1 MNLQHDEQ
9 SGWPRKNL
17 NTQEAVWVTRE
28 WMFKGRV
35 PQIPEGPWQT
45 WLIMGGRGSGKT
57 RLGAEWVNGLARAI
71 APFANPKVSPIALV
85 GETLADVR
93 DVMIEGPAGIKKSIR
108 TKRPRFY
115 ASKRQL
121 VWESGAIAHV
131 FSSEDPESL
140 RGPQFAA
147 AWCDEIGKWKN
158 AIETWDMLQFGLR
171 LGSNPQIV
179 ATTTPRATKLM
190 KRLIA
195 DASVM
200 RTVLKTSENG
210 DNLAPGFVRAITG
223 QYGGTPLGRQEL
235 EGELIEDDENGMW
248 KRDEL
253 EEIQGVRPQE
263 LNRIVIAIDPP
274 ATSGKRSAS
283 CGIVAAGLD
292 EDGIGWVLADRTL
305 SAATPQQWARR
316 AVALYHELKADR
328 IIAETNQGGE
338 MVAAVIRQIDPN
350 VPVKSVHANRGKH
363 ARAEPVFMLYTQ
375 HRVRHAGRFAEL
387 EDEMCNFTVDG
398 LSGGRSPDRLDAL
411 VWALTELM
419 LKDDWEP
426 RVRGLG

>member
-1 MNLQHDEQ
+1 MFRGKLKLVSLEK
-9 SGWPRKNL
+9 PP
-17 NTQEAVWVTRE
+17 VWLV
-28 WMFKGRV
+28 
-35 PQIPEGPWQT
+35 
-45 WLIMGGRGSGKT
+45 MGGRGAGKT
-57 RLGAEWVNGLARAI
+57 RLGAEWVHALVYGYST
-71 APFANPKVSPIALV
+71 FSDDKYSPIALI
-85 GETLADVR
+85 GETIADVR

-108 TKRPRFY
+108 TNRPRFY

-121 VWESGAIAHV
+121 VWENGAIAQV

-158 AIETWDMLQFGLR
+158 AVETWDMLQFGLR
-171 LGSNPQIV
+171 LGSHPRVV
-179 ATTTPRATKLM
+179 ATTTPRPTKLM
-190 KRLIA
+190 KRLIG
-195 DASVM
+195 DGEV
-200 RTVLKTSENG
+200 VKTIVTTRENEA
-210 DNLAPGFVRAITG
+210 NLAPGFVNAITA
-223 QYGGTPLGRQEL
+223 QYGGSDLGRQEL
-235 EGELIEDDENGMW
+235 DGELIEDDKNAMW

-253 EEIQGVRPQE
+253 EQCHGVRPQE
-263 LNRIVIAIDPP
+263 LNRIIIAVDPP
-274 ATSGKRSAS
+274 ATSGKNSAS

-292 EDGIGWVLADRTL
+292 DDGIGWVLADRTL
-305 SAATPQQWARR
+305 SSATPQQWARR

-338 MVAAVIRQIDPN
+338 MVVAVIRQIDAN
-350 VPVKSVHANRGKH
+350 VPVKAVHASRGKR
-363 ARAEPVFMLYTQ
+363 ARAEPVSALYTQ
-375 HRVRHAGRFAEL
+375 HKVRHAGRFAEL

-419 LKDDWEP
+419 LKDDGEP

>member
-1 MNLQHDEQ
+1 MISLKRNISNSLSDDF
-9 SGWPRKNL
+9 
-17 NTQEAVWVTRE
+17 TQEELLKAERE
-28 WMFKGRV
+28 WMFRGKLKLV
-35 PQIPEGPWQT
+35 SLEKPPV
-45 WLIMGGRGSGKT
+45 WLVMGGRGAGKT
-57 RLGAEWVNGLARAI
+57 RLGAEWVHALVYGYST
-71 APFANPKVSPIALV
+71 FSDDKYSPIALI
-85 GETLADVR
+85 GETIADVR

-108 TKRPRFY
+108 TNRPRFY

-121 VWESGAIAHV
+121 VWENGAIAQV

-158 AIETWDMLQFGLR
+158 AVETWDMLQFGLR
-171 LGSNPQIV
+171 LGSHPRVV
-179 ATTTPRATKLM
+179 ATTTPRPTKLM
-190 KRLIA
+190 KRLIG
-195 DASVM
+195 DGEV
-200 RTVLKTSENG
+200 VKTIVTTRENEA
-210 DNLAPGFVRAITG
+210 NLAPGFVNAITA
-223 QYGGTPLGRQEL
+223 QYGGSDLGRQEL
-235 EGELIEDDENGMW
+235 DGELIEDDKNAMW

-253 EEIQGVRPQE
+253 EQCHGVRPQE
-263 LNRIVIAIDPP
+263 LNRIIIAVDPP
-274 ATSGKRSAS
+274 ATSGKNSAS

-292 EDGIGWVLADRTL
+292 DDGIGWVLADRTL
-305 SAATPQQWARR
+305 SSATPQQWARR

-338 MVAAVIRQIDPN
+338 MVVAVIRQIDAN
-350 VPVKSVHANRGKH
+350 VPVKAVHASRGKR
-363 ARAEPVFMLYTQ
+363 ARAEPVSALYTQ
-375 HRVRHAGRFAEL
+375 HKVRHAGRFAEL

-419 LKDDWEP
+419 LKDDGEP

>member
-1 MNLQHDEQ
+1 MNLQQDEPYDWQ
-9 SGWPRKNL
+9 LKNL
-17 NTQEAVWVTRE
+17 NKNEMVWALRE
-28 WMFKGRV
+28 WMFKGR
-35 PQIPEGPWQT
+35 PNQIPDGPWRT

-57 RLGAEWVNGLARAI
+57 RLGAEWVNGLVTGL
-71 APFANPKVSPIALV
+71 APFSDPKISPIALV
-85 GETLADVR
+85 GETIADVR

-108 TKRPRFY
+108 TRRPRY
-115 ASKRQL
+115 VASKRVL
-121 VWESGAIAHV
+121 KWENGAIAQL

-158 AIETWDMLQFGLR
+158 AVETWDMLQFGLR
-171 LGSNPQIV
+171 LGDNPQIV
-179 ATTTPRATKLM
+179 ATTTPRPTDLV
-190 KRLIA
+190 KRLYA
-195 DASVM
+195 DKSVV
-200 RTVLKTSENG
+200 RSVFKTIENE
-210 DNLAPGFVRAITG
+210 DNLAPGFVTGITA
-223 QYGGTPLGRQEL
+223 QYHGTQLARQEL
-235 EGELIEDDENGMW
+235 NGELVEDDRNAMW

-253 EEIQGVRPQE
+253 EKCQGVRPQE

-274 ATSGKRSAS
+274 ATSGKNSAS

-292 EDGIGWVLADRTL
+292 DDGIGWVLADRTL
-305 SAATPQQWARR
+305 SSATPQQWARR

-338 MVAAVIRQIDPN
+338 MVVAVIRQIDSN
-350 VPVKSVHANRGKH
+350 VPVKSVHASRGKR
-363 ARAEPVFMLYTQ
+363 ARAEPVSALYTQ

-419 LKDDWEP
+419 LKDDGEP

>member
-1 MNLQHDEQ
+1 
-9 SGWPRKNL
+9 
-17 NTQEAVWVTRE
+17 
-28 WMFKGRV
+28 MFRGKSKLV
-35 PQIPEGPWQT
+35 DLDKPPA
-45 WLIMGGRGSGKT
+45 WLVMGGRGAGKT
-57 RLGAEWVNGLARAI
+57 RLGAEWVNALVLGYSTFSRDRYT
-71 APFANPKVSPIALV
+71 PIALV
-85 GETLADVR
+85 GETIADVR

-108 TKRPRFY
+108 AKTCRPKFY
-115 ASKRQL
+115 SSKRQL
-121 VWESGAIAHV
+121 VWHNGAIAQL

-158 AIETWDMLQFGLR
+158 AVETWDMLQFGLR
-171 LGSNPQIV
+171 LGSHPRVV

-190 KRLIA
+190 KRLVG
-195 DASVM
+195 DED
-200 RTVLKTSENG
+200 VLKTIVTTRENEA
-210 DNLAPGFVRAITG
+210 NLAPGFVDAMTARYG
-223 QYGGTPLGRQEL
+223 QSDLGRQEL
-235 EGELIEDDENGMW
+235 NGELIEDDKNAIW

-253 EEIQGVRPQE
+253 EKCQGVRPQE
-263 LNRIVIAIDPP
+263 LNRIVIAVDPP
-274 ATSGKRSAS
+274 ATSGKNSAS

-292 EDGIGWVLADRTL
+292 DEGIGWVLADRTI

-328 IIAETNQGGE
+328 IVAETNQGGE
-338 MVAAVIRQIDPN
+338 MVVAVIRQIDPH
-350 VPVKSVHANRGKH
+350 VPVKSVRANRGKR
-363 ARAEPVFMLYTQ
+363 ARAEPVSALYTQ
-375 HRVRHAGRFAEL
+375 DKVRHARRFAEL

-419 LKDDWEP
+419 LKDDGEP